1 MSSALN
7 PEMNEEKRN
16 AVEEIWNYMLLGHEM
31 KKADVI
37 ICLGSHDLRVASKY
51 LALLLVLSSMLSNIL
66 NQATVFQNYPFKI
79 SDKII
84 EKAVSLYGT
93 HT

>member
-37 ICLGSHDLRVASKY
+37 ICLGSHDLRVA
-51 LALLLVLSSMLSNIL
+51 
-66 NQATVFQNYPFKI
+66 FK
-79 SDKII
+79 
-84 EKAVSLYGT
+84 
-93 HT
+93 